1 MNRAIIYV
9 IIFIAELMFSCKE
22 NEISQNSIQI
32 LPNDNREEIIRK
44 SALVVPT
51 ENQYNWQKLEYTAF
65 IHFGPNTFTGVE
77 WGNGKEDPVVFNP
90 IAFNAS
96 QWISVIKDAGMK
108 MAMLTV
114 KHHDGF
120 CLWQTTTTNHSVKSS
135 PWKQG
140 KGDVLGE
147 VVRAAHNEGIKIGV
161 YLSPADLHEIE
172 RENGSYGNGSVPKR
186 VKIPSNPELQKK
198 ADIVYEYE
206 VDDYNAL
213 FLNQLYELLTQYG
226 KVEEVWFDGANPK
239 PGLGQEYD
247 RKAWYDLI
255 QKLQPEAVIAIK
267 GPDVRWCGNE
277 AGRTRNSEWSVL
289 PLPEHPEKYDW
300 PDKTE
305 EDLGSREKLM
315 DAKYLYWYPSE
326 TNTSVRI
333 GWFYRDEEQYVKS
346 VEQIVDAWY
355 RSVGGN
361 SVFLLNLTPDK
372 RGLIP
377 DKDAKRLRK
386 AGEIIAQAFENNLAT
401 DVEIEASAE
410 NNNQLAQ
417 NAIDGNLETCWKP
430 NDGNEQADLTI
441 ILKEEMEINRV
452 VLQECISK
460 YGQRIEAFAIDI
472 WKNNNWHQLYTGTTI
487 GYKNIKRFSKVKT
500 KKVRLRILG
509 SRVAPTIAAF
519 ELYNSPEMLANPII
533 TRNKEGIVAISS
545 KSYDPV
551 IYYTIDGS
559 EPDQNSKLYTEPFL
573 LDRGGFVRAIAYING
588 GNQKSEIIEVRL
600 GVCPSKWKV
609 VSFSAEQD
617 HHEAALAV
625 DGDPQ
630 TYWHTQW
637 GDNPPPNPH
646 DIVIDLGEQLNLIGF
661 TYLPRNDGLGG
672 ISKNYKFEV
681 SLDGE
686 NWEIAKKGEFGNIK
700 NNPVNQMIFFDE
712 PYDAKFIRFTSL
724 GNINGDAYLSMA
736 ELGILTK

>member
-1 MNRAIIYV
+1 MNKAVIYSLT
-9 IIFIAELMFSCKE
+9 FIAGLLFSCKQ
-22 NEISQNSIQI
+22 NEIAHHSIQI
-32 LPNDNREEIIRK
+32 LPEDSQEEIIRK
-44 SALVVPT
+44 SGLVVPT

-77 WGNGKEDPVVFNP
+77 WGNGKEDPAVFNP
-90 IAFNAS
+90 TAFDAS

-120 CLWQTTTTNHSVKSS
+120 CLWQTTTTIHSVKSS

-140 KGDVLGE
+140 QGDVLGE
-147 VVRAAHNEGIKIGV
+147 LVNAAHNEDIKIGV

-172 RENGSYGNGSVPKR
+172 RDGGTYGNGSLPKK
-186 VKIPSNPELQKK
+186 VKIPSDLRLQEKAKK
-198 ADIVYEYE
+198 IFEYE

-213 FLNQLYELLTQYG
+213 FLNQLYEILTQYG

-255 QKLQPEAVIAIK
+255 RQLQPGAVIAIK

-277 AGRTRNSEWSVL
+277 AGRTRKSEWSVL
-289 PLPEHPEKYDW
+289 PLPEHPNNYDW

-305 EDLGSREKLM
+305 DDLGSREKLKE
-315 DAKYLYWYPSE
+315 AKYLYWYPSE

-346 VEQIVDAWY
+346 VEEIIDMWY

-377 DKDAKRLRK
+377 DKDATRLRE
-386 AGEIIAQAFENNLAT
+386 AGKIIAQAFENNLAT
-401 DVEIEASAE
+401 DAQISASAE
-410 NNNQLAQ
+410 DNSLVAK

-430 NDGNEQADLTI
+430 EDGNEQADLTVT
-441 ILKEEMEINRV
+441 LAEEKEFNRV
-452 VLQECISK
+452 VLQECISRF
-460 YGQRIEAFAIDI
+460 GQRVESFAVDI
-472 WKNNNWHQLYTGTTI
+472 WKNNDWQELYTGTTI
-487 GYKNIKRFSKVKT
+487 GYKNIRRFSKVKT
-500 KKVRLRILG
+500 QKVRLRILS
-509 SRVAPTIAAF
+509 SRVAPTIAGIEF
-519 ELYNSPEMLANPII
+519 YNSPEMLANPMIV
-533 TRNKEGIVAISS
+533 RDKEGYVSLRC
-545 KSYDPV
+545 KSYDPL
-551 IYYTIDGS
+551 IYYTTDGS
-559 EPDQNSKLYTEPFL
+559 EPDQNSTLYTKPFL
-573 LDRGGFVRAIAYING
+573 MDRGGFVKAVAYVNDGI
-588 GNQKSEIIEVRL
+588 QKSEIIEARM
-600 GVCPSKWKV
+600 GVCPAKWQL
-609 VSFSAEQD
+609 VSFSAEQA
-617 HHEAALAV
+617 HHEAALAI

-630 TYWHTQW
+630 SYWHTQW
-637 GDNPPPNPH
+637 GDNPPKNPH
-646 DIVIDLGEQLNLIGF
+646 DIVVDLGENLDLTGF

-672 ISKNYKFEV
+672 ICKSYVFEV
-681 SLDGE
+681 SSDGS
-686 NWEIAKKGEFGNIK
+686 NWKIAREGEFGNIK
-700 NNPVNQMIFFDE
+700 NNPVNQEIFFQKTFN
-712 PYDAKFIRFTSL
+712 ARFIRFTSL
-724 GNINGDAYLSMA
+724 ANINGDAYLSMA